1 MATDRT
7 SFSSS
12 LLSAAAADEAQAA
25 DDFSSASFLV
35 DLPEEAVREGDAVDD
50 DDSDFVFAVT
60 DSDAFSSASADEI
73 FFEGRILPVYP
84 LFNRDL
90 LPDPSAEEET
100 EAADVAEQIPLRQLL
115 LDDPSPSLPSSSE
128 VPEAAGEF
136 CAWTPNL
143 GKKSASTGTSRRWRL
158 RNLMVGRSQSDGKE
172 KFVFLEAAPPAPPLP
187 AKEKAASTGTSAS
200 KAEQGKGTKK
210 AVRVAEMDMATAH
223 RLYYSKGTGS
233 EQAVKGPRRSF
244 VPYRQELYGLFTPI
258 NTLQRSRPPF

>member
-7 SFSSS
+7 PFSFS
-12 LLSAAAADEAQAA
+12 LLSAAADEAQAA
-25 DDFSSASFLV
+25 DDFSTASFLV
-35 DLPEEAVREGDAVDD
+35 ALPEEEEEAREGDAVDD
-50 DDSDFVFAVT
+50 DSEFVFAVT

-90 LPDPSAEEET
+90 LPDPSAEEEAA
-100 EAADVAEQIPLRQLL
+100 AADVAEQIPLRQLL

-136 CAWTPNL
+136 CAWTPNRCR
-143 GKKSASTGTSRRWRL
+143 KSASTGTSRRWRL
-158 RNLMVGRSQSDGKE
+158 RDLMVGRSHSDGKE
-172 KFVFLEAAPPAPPLP
+172 KFVFLEAAPPAPSLP
-187 AKEKAASTGTSAS
+187 AKEKKASTGTSAG
-200 KAEQGKGTKK
+200 KAEQGKGAKK
-210 AVRVAEMDMATAH
+210 AVRVAEMDMVTAH
-223 RLYYSKGTGS
+223 RLFYSKGSGS

-244 VPYRQELYGLFTPI
+244 LPYRQELYGLFAPI